1 MSESMS
7 TRQAAEVLGV
17 SPRTLRQWLRTIP
30 ISVAQDEAG
39 EYVVTRSDL
48 ERLALIRAWRASGKS
63 LRELRERIL
72 EHRAQKPRVESPS
85 VPDPEEVSVEPAAVT
100 IEPERDS
107 RTAYAT
113 AEVET
118 LVQALVPAVMSAIR
132 EDTQRAER
140 FAQLAHRVGELEATL
155 RERDREIGD
164 VRARLA
170 GCPSQQTVMELEKT
184 IAVQQIELEM
194 LRSRLAPRRPWF
206 AFWR

>member
-7 TRQAAEVLGV
+7 TRQAAEALGV
-17 SPRTLRQWLRTIP
+17 STRTLKQWLRTIP

-39 EYVVTRSDL
+39 EYVLTRTDL
-48 ERLALIRAWRASGKS
+48 ERLSLIRAWRASGKS

-72 EHRAQKPRVESPS
+72 EHRAQKPRGESPA
-85 VPDPEEVSVEPAAVT
+85 VRAPDDVSIEPAAVT

-107 RTAYAT
+107 RTGFASS
-113 AEVET
+113 EVET

-155 RERDREIGD
+155 RERDRELGD

-170 GCPSQQTVMELEKT
+170 GSPSQQTVMELERT

-194 LRSRLAPRRPWF
+194 LRSRLAPRKPWF